1 METKK
6 LTGKFYDYMNT
17 NFGKS
22 RSDIENLLLSEIKL
36 YLEKYIGELEKDI
49 YHYSVIIAERTE
61 YYKERTEYTLSI
73 GKYEIIIVKRLL
85 SISVYM
91 KKTSSKYRK
100 ALKIYSLRTL
110 EETIQNLKNQ
120 LTLKE
125 IIYI

>member
-36 YLEKYIGELEKDI
+36 YLKKYIGELEKEI
-49 YHYSVIIAERTE
+49 YHYSIIIAERTE